1 MEEKKSGIKKFFE
14 EFKAFAMRGNVLDM
28 AVGVVIG
35 GAFTAIVTAL
45 VEDIINPLIGLFFKA
60 DFSEVVIGLGGSS
73 IKIGEFVNSIINFLI
88 VAFVLFVVIKFV
100 NSLHKKPE
108 EPAEPEE
115 PTTKVCPYCQ
125 SEISIKA
132 VRCPHCTSKL
142 QYQDRRVRQLHHQL
156 PHRCLCAVRCDQVC
170 QLPAQKAC
178 RAGEAGRAHHQGVPL
193 LPERNFHQGCA
204 LPPLHLQAGGLSRN
218 EGLKLSALTIQ
229 QNPPCRAQSLRL
241 RQGGFC
247 TFCGLVVEKWN
258 RK

>member
-1 MEEKKSGIKKFFE
+1 MAEKEIKGVKKFLE

-60 DFSEVVIGLGGSS
+60 DFSDVVIGLGGSS

-142 QYQDRRVRQLHHQL
+142 EGF
-156 PHRCLCAVRCDQVC
+156 PEM
-170 QLPAQKAC
+170 KA
-178 RAGEAGRAHHQGVPL
+178 
-193 LPERNFHQGCA
+193 
-204 LPPLHLQAGGLSRN
+204 
-218 EGLKLSALTIQ
+218 
-229 QNPPCRAQSLRL
+229 
-241 RQGGFC
+241 
-247 TFCGLVVEKWN
+247 
-258 RK
+258 

>member
-60 DFSEVVIGLGGSS
+60 DFSDVVIGLGGSS
-73 IKIGEFVNSIINFLI
+73 IKIGSFINAIINFLI
-88 VAFVLFVVIKFV
+88 VAFVLFVVIKTI
-100 NSLHKKPE
+100 NALHKKPA
-108 EPAEPEE
+108 EPAAPAA

-142 QYQDRRVRQLHHQL
+142 E
-156 PHRCLCAVRCDQVC
+156 
-170 QLPAQKAC
+170 
-178 RAGEAGRAHHQGVPL
+178 GF
-193 LPERNFHQGCA
+193 PEIN
-204 LPPLHLQAGGLSRN
+204 S
-218 EGLKLSALTIQ
+218 
-229 QNPPCRAQSLRL
+229 
-241 RQGGFC
+241 
-247 TFCGLVVEKWN
+247 
-258 RK
+258 

>member
-35 GAFTAIVTAL
+35 GAFTAIVNSLVNDIITAL

-60 DFSEVVIGLGGSS
+60 DFSDVVIGLGGSS

-100 NSLHKKPE
+100 NSLHRKPE

-142 QYQDRRVRQLHHQL
+142 EGF
-156 PHRCLCAVRCDQVC
+156 PEM
-170 QLPAQKAC
+170 KA
-178 RAGEAGRAHHQGVPL
+178 
-193 LPERNFHQGCA
+193 
-204 LPPLHLQAGGLSRN
+204 
-218 EGLKLSALTIQ
+218 
-229 QNPPCRAQSLRL
+229 
-241 RQGGFC
+241 
-247 TFCGLVVEKWN
+247 
-258 RK
+258 

>member
-60 DFSEVVIGLGGSS
+60 DFSDVVIGLGGSS

-108 EPAEPEE
+108 EPAAPEE
-115 PTTKVCPYCQ
+115 PTAPEELTTKVCPYCQ

-142 QYQDRRVRQLHHQL
+142 EGF
-156 PHRCLCAVRCDQVC
+156 PEM
-170 QLPAQKAC
+170 KA
-178 RAGEAGRAHHQGVPL
+178 
-193 LPERNFHQGCA
+193 
-204 LPPLHLQAGGLSRN
+204 
-218 EGLKLSALTIQ
+218 
-229 QNPPCRAQSLRL
+229 
-241 RQGGFC
+241 
-247 TFCGLVVEKWN
+247 
-258 RK
+258 